1 MKKIYNVPATTV
13 VALNVHQMLAASN
26 PGVTVNTSNDPS
38 NRVDA
43 GDVETRQKNN
53 GIGSGL
59 WSDMQ

>member
-26 PGVTVNTSNDPS
+26 PDVQFGDGKGNPEDFDTRKHQGV
-38 NRVDA
+38 
-43 GDVETRQKNN
+43 G
-53 GIGSGL
+53 GGL